1 MAANDT
7 EKLWGTVEE
16 NNSAQIKTKR
26 TRKHQRKSEDELLI
40 GGNNWKQPQ
49 ATAIAQQQQ

>member
-7 EKLWGTVEE
+7 EKLWGAVEE

-26 TRKHQRKSEDELLI
+26 TRKHQRKSEDELLM
-40 GGNNWKQPQ
+40 GGNNWQQPQ